1 MSLEKMD
8 ALFGITDD
16 LLRIMDENQRER
28 AASRTTAKGL
38 DTLVPGSVYTATT
51 VAETAGEYEK
61 RHTGSSGSKD
71 EPIYR
76 L

>member
-8 ALFGITDD
+8 ELFGITDD
-16 LLRIMDENQRER
+16 LLRMMDENQRER
-28 AASRTTAKGL
+28 AASRTAAREA
-38 DTLVPGSVYTATT
+38 VHGSIYTVTT
-51 VAETAGEYEK
+51 VAVLSSDLDK